1 MVAAQEYSLETQTKI
16 VPANVIHAYDPE
28 EVIEPEQLIRE
39 QPRCTD
45 EDFSRQ
51 DVLNQEKARAKNGQ
65 DVIAKEMWAQYQ
77 EYLGTGGEAETS

>member
-51 DVLNQEKARAKNGQ
+51 DVLN
-65 DVIAKEMWAQYQ
+65 
-77 EYLGTGGEAETS
+77 